1 MEIPSLENTLETK
14 RQIIILKDMKKLIE
28 QIRKISGV
36 KTVESA
42 GENMAVVVFE
52 KQKKLILTSDDGVPL
67 YEGQEVYLVP
77 FKQPVWKGH
86 NLLCIYP
93 DTIAPLED
101 GEYWCPR
108 YKRFSTEQAAKDW
121 IASQKPESLNPKE
134 LVDGNI
140 YVSHSPLFEFR
151 IIRIKSCNDTGRMR
165 LYSQMRIQNENED
178 YWGSTDGFIHGFLRH
193 ATDEEKKRLIKA
205 EVEHGYFHELR

>member
-52 KQKKLILTSDDGVPL
+52 KQKKLMLTSDDGVPI

-77 FKQPVWKGH
+77 FKQPVWEGH

-101 GEYWCPR
+101 NEYWCPR

-121 IASQKPESLNPKE
+121 IASQKPESLKPE
-134 LVDGNI
+134 YLVSGEI
-140 YVSHSPLFEFR
+140 YVSNDPLDIR
-151 IIRIKSCNDTGRMR
+151 IIRINCVKDGLFMLKSQ
-165 LYSQMRIQNENED
+165 LLS
-178 YWGSTDGFIHGFLRH
+178 DGKFFKGGVFSVTETIN
-193 ATDEEKKRLIKA
+193 ATVNQKKALILA
-205 EVEHGYFHELR
+205 EVNNGYFHELR